1 MSRGGQATARAR
13 HARARTSGLAAA
25 VLCSGSFVAA
35 AGVAQERDERAL
47 FGGEEAADETGA
59 ATPTAPGGD
68 LGDERMQGQA
78 IENKDL
84 LLRDR
89 LQIGGMFYA
98 RQGVAKARDVG
109 FGAMTLAQSS
119 LVDVYLDGRVNERV
133 RAYVRGRLAW
143 NPLADVAAGAG
154 SGFSAAGPG
163 EEVRVGLDQLWL
175 KWDLGRTAYLTLG
188 SQHVRYGAT
197 RIWNPGDV
205 VNRTR
210 RNPLQFFDERTGV
223 PMLKV
228 HVPWEA
234 RGWNFYGLLL
244 TDDATTLDKV
254 GAILRSEVVVGP
266 AEVGLTG
273 LARKGDDPRVAL
285 DVSAGVWELDLM
297 AETGL
302 QVGDG
307 EVLWQASAG
316 VAWTWPYREDDSLTV
331 GLEWFH
337 NPQGFESER
346 DAVDAAAKALL
357 TGAASP
363 IVPLYTSRDYVGALA
378 VVASP
383 GDWKDVSVSAIA
395 LTSISDRSGLV
406 RLALQG
412 RVLTDLGVE
421 AFVAGVWGEGEFSG
435 YAGEIKE
442 RLAAFEATRAALPRD
457 VRPLPL
463 PLQSANVHGP
473 LGQVG
478 LNLRVDL

>member
-1 MSRGGQATARAR
+1 MSGVGRAGLRCATATAL
-13 HARARTSGLAAA
+13 ALTSA
-25 VLCSGSFVAA
+25 V
-35 AGVAQERDERAL
+35 AGVAPATAQAHDENAM
-47 FGGEEAADETGA
+47 FGGDASPTPGAADP
-59 ATPTAPGGD
+59 TPTNASGAD
-68 LGDERMQGQA
+68 LGDARMAGPA
-78 IENKDL
+78 TENQDL
-84 LLRDR
+84 LVRDR
-89 LQIGGMFYA
+89 LQIGGLFYA
-98 RQGVAKARDVG
+98 RQAVGKQRDVA
-109 FGAMTLAQSS
+109 FSAMTLAQSN

-133 RAYVRGRLAW
+133 RAYLRGRLSW
-143 NPLADVAAGAG
+143 NPLADVPPAAG
-154 SGFSAAGPG
+154 SAFGGAGPA

-175 KWDLGRTAYLTLG
+175 KWDVGRTAYFTLG

-210 RNPLQFFDERTGV
+210 RNPLQFFDERSGV

-228 HVPWEA
+228 HVPYEA
-234 RGWNFYGLLL
+234 RGWNFYGLIL
-244 TDDATTLDKV
+244 TDDATTLDKL
-254 GAILRSEVVVGP
+254 GAIGRAEIVVGP

-273 LARKGDDPRVAL
+273 LARKGDDPRLAL
-285 DVSAGVWELDLM
+285 DLSAGVWELDLM

-302 QVGDG
+302 QLGAG

-316 VAWTWPYREDDSLTV
+316 VAWTWPYREDDSLTLA
-331 GLEWFH
+331 LEWFH

-363 IVPLYTSRDYVGALA
+363 IVPLYTGRDYLGLLA
-378 VVASP
+378 VVVSP

-395 LTSISDRSGLV
+395 LASVSDRSGLV
-406 RLALQG
+406 RLAVQG

-421 AFVAGVWGEGEFSG
+421 AFVAGMWGEGEFSG
-435 YAGEIKE
+435 YASEIKD
-442 RLAAFEATRAALPRD
+442 RLAVFEATRAALPREL
-457 VRPLPL
+457 RPAPL